1 MQFMFGN
8 FCTFLSSST
17 TENTNHLFNSLTIF
31 NDLATPLFCV
41 WVLSL
46 FVWFGLELAVLNAH
60 FFNTKHTYIS
70 NLKRQ
75 YINLIIFSSLFFN
88 QKKISLLSQFFL
100 KNL

>member
-1 MQFMFGN
+1 MFGN
-8 FCTFLSSST
+8 FYTFLCTSS
-17 TENTNHLFNSLTIF
+17 TENTTHIFNSLIIF
-31 NDLATPLFCV
+31 NDIATPLFCV

-60 FFNTKHTYIS
+60 FFNTKHTYVS

-75 YINLIIFSSLFFN
+75 YVNLVIFSSLFFN
-88 QKKISLLSQFFL
+88 QKKINLLHQFFL